1 MVYFH
6 RSISV
11 CNSADQASPM
21 ANSGNS
27 SDLMMNPKSASSKG
41 NFCKKQKVFNPPQKV
56 FNPPSCLKIPSCE
69 RSRSAAVDVVI
80 LIAVIAAF
88 GILLFPTIK
97 CISLKVI
104 EFIEA
109 AYDLVRDEMMISPM
123 IYGSIGLGFSCSA
136 IAAWILLLCTTRK
149 CGNPHCKGLNKAT
162 EFDIQLE
169 TEECVKNLSPTVKDG
184 VSKGLLQLLH
194 NRHKELEA
202 ELKRLAPVN
211 GRAVLVFR
219 AKCGCSIGR
228 LEVPG
233 LKKQR
238 KIKK

>member
-11 CNSADQASPM
+11 CNSVDQVSPIT
-21 ANSGNS
+21 NSGNS
-27 SDLMMNPKSASSKG
+27 SDSMMNPKSSSSSSSSSRA
-41 NFCKKQKVFNPPQKV
+41 NFYKKEKVS
-56 FNPPSCLKIPSCE
+56 NPPSCLKIPSCE

-88 GILLFPTIK
+88 GFLLFPTIK
-97 CISLKVI
+97 SISLKLT
-104 EFIEA
+104 EFFETAI
-109 AYDLVRDEMMISPM
+109 YLVKDEMMISPM
-123 IYGSIGLGFSCSA
+123 IYASIGLGFSCSA

-149 CGNPHCKGLNKAT
+149 CGKHHYKGLSKAT

-169 TEECVKNLSPTVKDG
+169 TEECVKNSPTTPKDG
-184 VSKGLLQLLH
+184 VTRGLLELLH

-202 ELKRLAPVN
+202 ELKRMAPVN

-219 AKCGCSIGR
+219 AKCGCSVGR

-233 LKKQR
+233 PKKKR